1 MNTKK
6 SPSAALNF
14 TLIELLVV
22 IAIIA
27 ILASMLL
34 PALSKAREKAKTISC
49 VNNLKQIG
57 LMTAIY
63 GQDSDGYFLSAWMQF
78 PEKNG
83 QPRSI
88 NSSYSRCPWPLF
100 LNRLY
105 GMGGKALTC
114 PSVGGRF
121 SPMSEYAVM
130 DDDEAASNVEN
141 YSKLRNCSYGL
152 SFTGF
157 GKRQKTVAS
166 SADSWDIRPSGVR
179 AEELTQWGGRLSTRV
194 FIADSTPLDSVADP
208 DELSQINGGH
218 SFMIQAGNVWPIYR
232 HQYAFF
238 SVHAPHA
245 QKTNVL
251 LADAHVE
258 TRSLQQIHPD
268 YTGWGMRN
276 NMWAPFWYDDNG
288 LLMMWNNW

>member
-1 MNTKK
+1 
-6 SPSAALNF
+6 
-14 TLIELLVV
+14 
-22 IAIIA
+22 
-27 ILASMLL
+27 MLL

-57 LMTAIY
+57 LTNAIY

-83 QPRSI
+83 EPRSI

-114 PSVGGRF
+114 PAVGGRF
-121 SPMSEYAVM
+121 SPMSEYAAM

-157 GKRQKTVAS
+157 GKRQKTLKPGQL
-166 SADSWDIRPSGVR
+166 SAR
-179 AEELTQWGGRLSTRV
+179 
-194 FIADSTPLDSVADP
+194 
-208 DELSQINGGH
+208 
-218 SFMIQAGNVWPIYR
+218 
-232 HQYAFF
+232 
-238 SVHAPHA
+238 
-245 QKTNVL
+245 
-251 LADAHVE
+251 
-258 TRSLQQIHPD
+258 
-268 YTGWGMRN
+268 
-276 NMWAPFWYDDNG
+276 
-288 LLMMWNNW
+288 